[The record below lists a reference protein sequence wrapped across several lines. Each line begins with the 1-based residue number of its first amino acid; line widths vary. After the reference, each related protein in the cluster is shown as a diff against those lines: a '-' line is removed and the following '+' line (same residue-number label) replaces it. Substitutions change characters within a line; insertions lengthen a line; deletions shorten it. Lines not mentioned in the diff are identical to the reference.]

1 MREGERERES
11 PLSSLWSR
19 RLVLVKKKR
28 KEGRKEGGVR
38 GEREGETEKKSEREL
53 RIDLLTITIG
63 SNERE
68 LRAVQH

>member
-1 MREGERERES
+1 MREGERI
-11 PLSSLWSR
+11 SSLWSR

-28 KEGRKEGGVR
+28 KEGRKEELE
-38 GEREGETEKKSEREL
+38 EREGETEKKSEREL

-63 SNERE
+63 SNERD

>member
-1 MREGERERES
+1 MREGERI
-11 PLSSLWSR
+11 SSLWSR

-28 KEGRKEGGVR
+28 KEGRKEELE
-38 GEREGETEKKSEREL
+38 EREGETEKKSEREL